1 VQNTGRRFSG
11 AQEDHVDDSFYRGF
25 NSLARNTSWAHGLIT
40 AYAKYGIVVFSVL
53 FLAAW
58 WWARLAPDPER
69 EMALLG
75 WACIGAVVA
84 FVVAQGI
91 GALVDRSR
99 PYETIHDA
107 VVLIPRSS
115 DVSFP
120 SDHATVAGALAA
132 GLWLVNR
139 RVGQLAVVAAVALG
153 LARVYVGV
161 HFVSDVVGGLV
172 LGAAVALIGSRPA
185 VRVLRPLVV
194 ALERIPL
201 VRPLIRAGP

>member
-1 VQNTGRRFSG
+1 M
-11 AQEDHVDDSFYRGF
+11 DDSFYRGF
-25 NSLARNTSWAHGLIT
+25 NSLARHTSWAHGLVS
-40 AYAKYGIVVFSVL
+40 AYAKYGIVVFGVL
-53 FLAAW
+53 LLAAW

-132 GLWLVNR
+132 GLLLVNR
-139 RVGQLAVVAAVALG
+139 RVGQVAAVAAIALG
-153 LARVYVGV
+153 VARVYVGV
-161 HFVSDVVGGLV
+161 HFVGDVVGGLA
-172 LGAAVALIGSRPA
+172 LGAGVVLVGSRPA
-185 VRVLRPLVV
+185 VRVLRPVV
-194 ALERIPL
+194 IMVERIPI